1 MKQINF
7 ETTTFQEGKEST
19 TGQLASG
26 SGVVN
31 LSDWIKLHQRPRPIL
46 NKIELVTT
54 TMTQS
59 DLILIDTIATV
70 TYDKLEQIKNNS
82 ELTEVKERISRVL
95 YSVEKDLHWNCSV
108 EQQDKKIIPFLKV
121 LADTFQVE
129 MPRAEGLKFYIE
141 SIRDI
146 PPLLLQEATVKVL
159 KTHKYNT
166 FPLPA
171 TLREAIDTKLDQMLS
186 FYNWCKVSYSRIAT
200 IQ

>member
-95 YSVEKDLHWNCSV
+95 YSV
-108 EQQDKKIIPFLKV
+108 
-121 LADTFQVE
+121 A
-129 MPRAEGLKFYIE
+129 
-141 SIRDI
+141 
-146 PPLLLQEATVKVL
+146 
-159 KTHKYNT
+159 
-166 FPLPA
+166 
-171 TLREAIDTKLDQMLS
+171 
-186 FYNWCKVSYSRIAT
+186 VSYTHLTLPT
-200 IQ
+200 ILRV

>member
-1 MKQINF
+1 MPDDKLQLWFFNTYQHATDGDLNY
-7 ETTTFQEGKEST
+7 ETDQFRDYYLSRGKEST

-82 ELTEVKERISRVL
+82 ELTEVKE
-95 YSVEKDLHWNCSV
+95 
-108 EQQDKKIIPFLKV
+108 
-121 LADTFQVE
+121 
-129 MPRAEGLKFYIE
+129 
-141 SIRDI
+141 
-146 PPLLLQEATVKVL
+146 
-159 KTHKYNT
+159 
-166 FPLPA
+166 
-171 TLREAIDTKLDQMLS
+171 
-186 FYNWCKVSYSRIAT
+186 
-200 IQ
+200 